1 MGENKKSVVVV
12 CGFMGS
18 GKTTLGGLLAKR
30 LGMEFIDLDS
40 ICVAEMGMPVA
51 EIFRVHGE
59 QGFRDAEHRAA
70 LSIVDRKNLVV
81 GSGGGTLVYERNI
94 IPLRQCSTV
103 VYLNPGFEVCYSRI
117 KDTDRPIVKR
127 NTKEQLEQVYNER
140 AVIYKAASHLEASVL
155 GTPDECADEL
165 VALLKDTNCL

>member
-1 MGENKKSVVVV
+1 MSEKKKSIVIL

-70 LSIVDRKNLVV
+70 LSVADRENLVL
-81 GSGGGTLVYERNI
+81 GAGGGTLVYERNI
-94 IPLRQCSTV
+94 VPLRQCGTV
-103 VYLNPGFEVCYSRI
+103 VYLNPGFEVCYGRI
-117 KDTDRPIVKR
+117 KDSDRPIVTR
-127 NTKEQLEQVYNER
+127 NTKEQLEQVYNDR
-140 AVIYKAASHLEASVL
+140 ATIYKAASHLEATVQ
-155 GTPDECADEL
+155 GNPDECADEL
-165 VALLKDTNCL
+165 VALLKDNNCL